1 MTLYYCVED
10 QRLVAILEYRPQV
23 PDSVRVITVTA
34 DEHQRVV
41 DRTHWFDPVQEA
53 VVPVPQEFQDRHTDQ
68 QQERQNR
75 AFLERTDWQVLRHI
89 REQAL
94 GLPTSL
100 TPAQYLDL
108 EQQRQQAAKNIG
120 ISPFSSNNG

>member
-1 MTLYYCVED
+1 MFWYCVED
-10 QRLVAILEYRPQV
+10 QRLISILAYEPTVSPGVQVIPITPQQ
-23 PDSVRVITVTA
+23 
-34 DEHQRVV
+34 HQDIEQGRL
-41 DRTHWFDPVQEA
+41 WFDPAKTA
-53 VVPVPQEFQDRHTDQ
+53 VVPVPDPVKSRQSQDQRCQ
-68 QQERQNR
+68 QLRS
-75 AFLERTDWQVLRHI
+75 FLANTDWQVLRHI

-100 TPAQYLDL
+100 TQAQYLDL

>member
-1 MTLYYCVED
+1 MPWCCVE
-10 QRLVAILEYRPQV
+10 QGRLISILPYLPTVPPTVRITEISDHEYQQ
-23 PDSVRVITVTA
+23 I
-34 DEHQRVV
+34 QQG
-41 DRTHWFDPVQEA
+41 THWFNVDTAGVE
-53 VVPVPQEFQDRHTDQ
+53 PVPQQLLQREQQGQSDQ
-68 QQERQNR
+68 IARQWL
-75 AFLERTDWQVLRHI
+75 ASTDWQVLRHI

-100 TPAQYLDL
+100 TQAQYLDL